1 MKFLLVRIAEDANEP
16 SLSMALLH
24 WRPLGAIALT
34 ITAGGLHQE
43 LAQPCMNQHGI
54 QRETVCIP
62 LKKIFGF
69 RRVRADLGAHDIDLL
84 MVGKRLMANTESS
97 H

>member
-16 SLSMALLH
+16 SLGMALLH
-24 WRPLGAIALT
+24 GRPLGAITLT
-34 ITAGGLHQE
+34 ITHCGVHQE
-43 LAQPCMNQHGI
+43 LAEPCMNQHGI
-54 QRETVCIP
+54 QRETVGIP
-62 LKKIFGF
+62 PKKEFGF
-69 RRVRADLGAHDIDLL
+69 QRVRADFGAHEIDLL